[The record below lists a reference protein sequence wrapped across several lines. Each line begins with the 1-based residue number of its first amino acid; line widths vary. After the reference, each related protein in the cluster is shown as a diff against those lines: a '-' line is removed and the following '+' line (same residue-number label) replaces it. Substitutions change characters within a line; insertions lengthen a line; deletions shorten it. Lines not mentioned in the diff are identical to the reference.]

1 MNFKIGSYFLLFRF
15 WFFFCLSYSDSL
27 WTYVTQYLIKIS
39 TSVSRIGLDLDL
51 GLRVRYLLMSCTYV
65 TPRSAKLGQAASLR
79 TIGRGFFFICSAD
92 QNCNYRRRR
101 HCLPCPVLEKS
112 CPKIINL
119 FHFYLFK
126 GWIAL
131 LPHELN
137 LNLQNWYH
145 ILIHYWAWLLLH
157 LLSRSELQL
166 PAAPPLFTMPGFR
179 KIL

>member
-1 MNFKIGSYFLLFRF
+1 MDIFSIFDKNFHKCFKNRPRFRF
-15 WFFFCLSYSDSL
+15 RPPCA
-27 WTYVTQYLIKIS
+27 V
-39 TSVSRIGLDLDL
+39 
-51 GLRVRYLLMSCTYV
+51 LMSCTYV
-65 TPRSAKLGQAASLR
+65 TPRSYKQQRQAASLR

-179 KIL
+179 KLLSKNYKLISYFDSERILIN